1 MTDRTRPT
9 VDAAL
14 AAGGPPDADGGGAP
28 WPRSFFAHL
37 PWFVYPLVI
46 GLVQILGTVGAER
59 HTQLVRPTGRP
70 IDALAWVLVLLGPA
84 ALLPGRRFP
93 VPALAVTTL
102 SVAVYIGRGYGTGPV
117 YLSYVFALVWAIL
130 QGYHAYAWSSV
141 PVLFLGEYAVPSL
154 FAGAAWPSLGA
165 FGTDLAWAIACLAL
179 AEGIFVR
186 RQRVQATG
194 RARRE
199 QARRRSSDERLAI
212 ARELHD
218 VLAHSISL
226 INVQAG
232 TALEVMDKRP
242 EQARVALEAIK
253 LTSKQALTEVRS
265 VLDAIRGPDAPM
277 GALRAPTPGLDHLDA
292 LVARA
297 GATGLDVRVRRSGA
311 IRPLPAG
318 VDLAAFRIIQEAV
331 TNVVRHAAAGSTV
344 IEIDYLPDAV
354 RLRVLDDGRGYSAE
368 DYAADVDGAGEGGNG
383 LPGMRERA
391 LALGGAFAAG
401 SRPGGGFAVEATLP
415 TDGARRTPEPVGAQ
429 AADTAAG
436 TGSGTGTGSGGT
448 GADV

>member
-1 MTDRTRPT
+1 MNDRTRPT
-9 VDAAL
+9 VDADL
-14 AAGGPPDADGGGAP
+14 AFGGPPDGESGGAP

-46 GLVQILGTVGAER
+46 ALVQILGTLGTER
-59 HTQLVRPTGRP
+59 HAHPIGPAGRP
-70 IDALAWVLVLLGPA
+70 IDALAWVLVLIGPA
-84 ALLPGRRFP
+84 ALPAGRRHP
-93 VPALAVTTL
+93 VPVLAVTTL
-102 SVAVYIGRGYGTGPV
+102 TVAVYIGRGYGTGPV
-117 YLSYVFALVWAIL
+117 YLSYVFALVWAVL
-130 QGYHAYAWSSV
+130 QGYHVYAWCSV
-141 PVLFLGEYAVPSL
+141 PVLFLAEYAVPSL
-154 FAGAAWPSLGA
+154 LAGAAWPSLGA

-265 VLDAIRGPDAPM
+265 VLDAIRGPDAPV
-277 GALRAPTPGLDHLDA
+277 GAPREPAPGLDQLDA
-292 LVARA
+292 LAARA
-297 GATGLDVRVRRSGA
+297 RATGLDVRVRRSGT
-311 IRPLPAG
+311 IRPVPAG

-331 TNVVRHAAAGSTV
+331 TNVVRHAAARSTV
-344 IEIDYLPDAV
+344 IEIGYLPDAV
-354 RLRVLDDGRGYSAE
+354 RLRVLDDGRGYSAQ
-368 DYAADVDGAGEGGNG
+368 DYSADGSGEGGNG

-391 LALGGAFAAG
+391 LALGGEFAASG
-401 SRPGGGFAVEATLP
+401 RPGGGFAVEATLP
-415 TDGARRTPEPVGAQ
+415 TDGARRPPE
-429 AADTAAG
+429 AAG
-436 TGSGTGTGSGGT
+436 TRAAATGTGTG
-448 GADV
+448 ADT